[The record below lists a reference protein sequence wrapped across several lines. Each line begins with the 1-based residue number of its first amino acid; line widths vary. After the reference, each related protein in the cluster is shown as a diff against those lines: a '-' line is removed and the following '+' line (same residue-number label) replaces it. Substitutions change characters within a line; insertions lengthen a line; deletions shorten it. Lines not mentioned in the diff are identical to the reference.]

1 MMRRVLLVED
11 EEILRISLGNELRRR
26 GYDVHAVADG
36 NEGLSAIEEEEA
48 FDIALLDVRLPQRDG
63 LELLRALRERNPE
76 TVAIMMTAY
85 GTVEEAV
92 TAMKLGAHDYL
103 VKPFPTEALLL
114 TLSRAGEYLDLRREN
129 VALRDRLDRL
139 HRFGSIVCASKRMKE
154 VCDLARMAA
163 ESDIT
168 VLIQG
173 ETGTGKE
180 LMAGAIHH
188 NSARRHG
195 PFIKVNCAALAESLL
210 ETELFG
216 HERGAFTGAVRQKP
230 GRFELADGGTL
241 FLDEVDDLPM
251 PVQVRLLRVLQEK
264 EFERVGGTR
273 PIKVNVR
280 ILCASKT
287 ALEQCVAEGRIRE
300 DLYFRLKVATIVIP
314 PLRERREDI
323 PPLAEHFLKRYAA
336 DAGKTVRGF
345 DPSAMRVLL
354 EHPWPGN
361 VRELE
366 NAVQRAV
373 AFSKGEALAAEELP
387 GDLVNPSWVKPDG
400 PAPAIGPLHEVMREA
415 ERRHITQALERT
427 GWRRA
432 KAAEVLGITRE
443 TLWRKIQTLQIAIP
457 GDVAEE

>member
-1 MMRRVLLVED
+1 MRRRVLLVED
-11 EEILRISLGNELRRR
+11 EEILRIALGNELRRQEYEVR
-26 GYDVHAVADG
+26 AAADG
-36 NEGLSAIEEEEA
+36 EEGLSAIQEEA
-48 FDIALLDVRLPQRDG
+48 FDIALLDVRLPRRDG
-63 LELLRALRERNPE
+63 LELLGALRERSPE

-92 TAMKLGAHDYL
+92 AAMKLGAHDYL
-103 VKPFPTEALLL
+103 LKPFPTEALLV
-114 TLSRAGEYLDLRREN
+114 TLRRVGEYLDLRREN
-129 VALRDRLDRL
+129 VSLRDRLERL
-139 HRFGSIVCASKRMKE
+139 HRFGGIICASKRMKE
-154 VCDLARMAA
+154 VCEMARMAA

-188 NSARRHG
+188 NSARRRG

-287 ALEQCVAEGRIRE
+287 PLEQCVGEGRIRE
-300 DLYFRLKVATIVIP
+300 DLYYRLKVATILIP

-323 PPLAEHFLKRYAA
+323 PPLAEHFLQRYSA

-345 DPSAMRVLL
+345 DPLAMRVLL
-354 EHPWPGN
+354 EHAWPGN

-373 AFSKGEALAAEELP
+373 AFVKGELLTVEDLP
-387 GDLVNPSWVKPDG
+387 ADLVAQDRVIPDA
-400 PAPAIGPLHEVMREA
+400 PLPAIRPLQEAMRDA

-432 KAAEVLGITRE
+432 KAAELLGITRE
-443 TLWRKIQTLQIAIP
+443 TLWRKIQTLQIPIP
-457 GDVAEE
+457 RNVAED

>member
-1 MMRRVLLVED
+1 MRRRVLLVED
-11 EEILRISLGNELRRR
+11 EEILRIALGNELRRQ
-26 GYDVHAVADG
+26 GYEVRAAADG
-36 NEGLSAIEEEEA
+36 EEGLSAVQEEA
-48 FDIALLDVRLPQRDG
+48 FDIALLDVRLPRRDG
-63 LELLRALRERNPE
+63 LELLRVLRERSPE

-103 VKPFPTEALLL
+103 LKPFPTEALLL
-114 TLSRAGEYLDLRREN
+114 TLRRVGEYLDLRREN
-129 VALRDRLDRL
+129 VSLRDRLDQL
-139 HRFGSIVCASKRMKE
+139 YRFGSIICASKRMKE
-154 VCDLARMAA
+154 VCEMARMAA

-188 NSARRHG
+188 NSARQRG

-264 EFERVGGTR
+264 EFERVGGTQ
-273 PIKVNVR
+273 PVKVNVR

-287 ALEQCVAEGRIRE
+287 PLEQCVDQGRIRE
-300 DLYFRLKVATIVIP
+300 DLYYRLKVATILIP

-323 PPLAEHFLKRYAA
+323 PPLAEHFLQRYTAE
-336 DAGKTVRGF
+336 AGKTVRGF

-354 EHPWPGN
+354 EHAWPGN

-366 NAVQRAV
+366 NSVQRAM
-373 AFSKGEALAAEELP
+373 AFAKGELLTVEDLP
-387 GDLVNPSWVKPDG
+387 ADLVAQDRAIPDA
-400 PAPAIGPLHEVMREA
+400 PLPAIRPLQETMREA

-432 KAAEVLGITRE
+432 KAAELLGITRE
-443 TLWRKIQTLQIAIP
+443 TLWRKIQTLQIVIP
-457 GDVAEE
+457 REVAED

>member
-1 MMRRVLLVED
+1 MKRVLLVED
-11 EEILRISLGNELRRR
+11 EEILRIALGNELRRH
-26 GYDVHAVADG
+26 GYQVRVAADG
-36 NEGLSAIEEEEA
+36 EVGLSAIQEEL
-48 FDIALLDVRLPQRDG
+48 FDIALLDVRLPHRDG
-63 LELLRALRERNPE
+63 VELLGVLKDRSPE

-114 TLSRAGEYLDLRREN
+114 TLRRAGEYLDLRREN
-129 VALRDRLDRL
+129 VHLRDRLDQL
-139 HRFGSIVCASKRMKE
+139 HHFGNIICASKRMKE
-154 VCDLARMAA
+154 ICEQARIAAAADL
-163 ESDIT
+163 T

-188 NSARRHG
+188 NSARRRG

-241 FLDEVDDLPM
+241 FLDEVDDLPL

-264 EFERVGGTR
+264 EFERVGGTH
-273 PIKVNVR
+273 PIKVDVR

-287 ALEQCVAEGRIRE
+287 ALEACVAEGRIRE
-300 DLYFRLKVATIVIP
+300 DLYYRLKVATIVVP
-314 PLRERREDI
+314 PLRDRREDI
-323 PPLAEHFLKRYAA
+323 PPLAEYFLRRYGEE
-336 DAGKTVRGF
+336 AGKTVGGV
-345 DPSAMRVLL
+345 DPSAMRILL
-354 EHPWPGN
+354 EHTWPGN

-366 NAVQRAV
+366 NTIQRAV
-373 AFSKGEALAAEELP
+373 AFTKGGVLTVEDLPRDLLTPVRTGTDAAPVAIRPLQEA
-387 GDLVNPSWVKPDG
+387 
-400 PAPAIGPLHEVMREA
+400 MREA
-415 ERRHITQALERT
+415 ERRHIIQALERT

-432 KAAEVLGITRE
+432 KAADLLGITRE
-443 TLWRKIQTLQIAIP
+443 TLWRKIQSLQIAIP
-457 GDVAEE
+457 ADVAEE

>member
-1 MMRRVLLVED
+1 MIRRVLLVED
-11 EEILRISLGNELRRR
+11 EEILRIALGHELRRH
-26 GYDVHAVADG
+26 GYQVREAADG
-36 NEGLSAIEEEEA
+36 EAGFSAIQEEL
-48 FDIALLDVRLPQRDG
+48 FDIVLLDVRLPLRDG
-63 LELLRALRERNPE
+63 VELLRALKDRSPE
-76 TVAIMMTAY
+76 SVAIMMTAY

-103 VKPFPTEALLL
+103 LKPFPTEALLL
-114 TLSRAGEYLDLRREN
+114 TLSRVGEYLDLRREN
-129 VALRDRLDRL
+129 LHLRDRLDQL
-139 HRFGSIVCASKRMKE
+139 HRFGNIICTSKRMKE
-154 VCDLARMAA
+154 VCDQARMAA
-163 ESDIT
+163 TSDIT

-188 NSARRHG
+188 NSTRRQR

-241 FLDEVDDLPM
+241 FLDEVDDLPL

-273 PIKVNVR
+273 PIQVDVR

-287 ALEQCVAEGRIRE
+287 ALEACVAEGRIRE
-300 DLYFRLKVATIVIP
+300 DLFYRLKVATIVLP
-314 PLRERREDI
+314 PLRDRREDI
-323 PPLAEHFLKRYAA
+323 PPLAEHFLQRYAGE
-336 DAGKTVRGF
+336 AGKTIRGV
-345 DPSAMRVLL
+345 DPLAMRILL
-354 EHPWPGN
+354 EHTWPGN

-366 NAVQRAV
+366 NAIHRAI
-373 AFSKGEALAAEELP
+373 AFAKGEVLTVEDLPRDLLATGRA
-387 GDLVNPSWVKPDG
+387 GIDA
-400 PAPAIGPLHEVMREA
+400 APMAIRPLQEAMREA
-415 ERRHITQALERT
+415 ERRHIILALERT
-427 GWRRA
+427 VWRRA
-432 KAAEVLGITRE
+432 KAADLLGITRE

-457 GDVAEE
+457 ADVAEE